1 MNHVLEFA
9 GSMIIF
15 GFSYI
20 SSVVGIKQPFTPNT
34 KPLDH
39 LNSF

>member
-1 MNHVLEFA
+1 MNHILEFA
-9 GSMIIF
+9 GSMTIF
-15 GFSYI
+15 GFSCM

-34 KPLDH
+34 KLLDY